1 MRKYRLAYTIKIDW
15 NLKTL
20 LCLILFSL
28 PGSLIS
34 QNVNS
39 DKNVNN
45 YQLWLDLHLSL
56 IANDKLDYFG
66 DAGFRTFFND
76 RISERIY
83 VRPSVRYH
91 YRENITLLGGV
102 GLFYS
107 ILHSESNNMEI
118 RPWQGISV
126 DWPSFKRIP
135 ALQRRL
141 RVNHLVRLE
150 QQIIFSSEE
159 TDFNP
164 RARYKLSANLNLC
177 KECGTRYWYIPTY
190 LEFFFPFQNEVGG
203 FFTNR
208 NRLGT
213 GIAYVQSRDWHYVF
227 MANRFRS
234 RSSKE
239 EDFKISDYVF
249 RISIYKRLHKSEAD

>member
-1 MRKYRLAYTIKIDW
+1 LRKYRLAYTIKIDW
-15 NLKTL
+15 KLKIL
-20 LCLILFSL
+20 LYFILFSL

-39 DKNVNN
+39 DENVNY

-56 IANDKLDYFG
+56 KANDKLDYFG
-66 DAGFRTFFND
+66 DGGFRTFFND

-83 VRPSVRYH
+83 VRPSIRYH
-91 YRENITLLGGV
+91 YKENISLMGGI
-102 GLFYS
+102 GFFYS
-107 ILHSESNNMEI
+107 LVHDEPNVLEI
-118 RPWQGISV
+118 RPWQGIRV

-135 ALQRRL
+135 ALARRL
-141 RVNHLVRLE
+141 DVNHFLRFE
-150 QQIIFSSEE
+150 QQITFSSKEN
-159 TDFNP
+159 DFNP

-177 KECGTRYWYIPTY
+177 KECGDRYWYIPTY
-190 LEFFFPFQNEVGG
+190 VEFFFPFQNEVGG

-208 NRLGT
+208 NRLGA
-213 GIAYVQSRDWHYVF
+213 GIGYVQSRDWRYVF
-227 MANRFRS
+227 TANRFRS